1 VTKPLLIAAGA
12 LLAASLGLNGCVTVF
27 PKAPPAQLYR
37 FGAAPPTPDVKA
49 APAGA
54 PFNLQLAQ
62 TVFANAAQSDS
73 ILTSNGTETA
83 YLAGSRWV
91 SPAVVL
97 FDEAVDRAFDAAGGP
112 ARLVPRGGLGTS
124 GASLK
129 LDVQI
134 FEARYS
140 GAKSA
145 APTIVVRVHGALTPA
160 AARRL
165 VAERTFEADQPAA
178 DNRVGAIVTAFD
190 EATTQVVGEIVAW
203 TEVQGAAAATPAT
216 H

>member
-1 VTKPLLIAAGA
+1 VTKPRLIAAGA

-37 FGAAPPTPDVKA
+37 FGAAPPTPDAKA
-49 APAGA
+49 AEGGS

-62 TVFANAAQSDS
+62 TLFARAAQSDS

-91 SPAVVL
+91 SPAAVL
-97 FDEAVDRAFDAAGGP
+97 FDEALDRAFDAAGGP
-112 ARLVPRGGLGTS
+112 ARLVPRGGLGSS

-140 GAKSA
+140 GPKNA
-145 APTIVVRVHGALTPA
+145 APTVVVRVHGILTPTA
-160 AARRL
+160 DRRL
-165 VAERTFEADQPAA
+165 LAERTFEADKPAG

-190 EATTQVVGEIVAW
+190 EAATQVVGEIVVW
-203 TEVQGAAAATPAT
+203 TELQGAAAATPSP

>member
-1 VTKPLLIAAGA
+1 VTNPRLIAVGA
-12 LLAASLGLNGCVTVF
+12 LLAASLGLNGCVTLF

-37 FGAAPPTPDVKA
+37 FGAEPPKLDAKA
-49 APAGA
+49 QVGA
-54 PFNLQLAQ
+54 PFNLLLAQ
-62 TVFANAAQSDS
+62 TVFVHAARSDS

-91 SPAVVL
+91 SPAAVL
-97 FDEAVDRAFDAAGGP
+97 FDEAIGRAFDAAGGP
-112 ARLVPRGGLGTS
+112 ARLVPRGGLGSS
-124 GASLK
+124 GASLR
-129 LDVQI
+129 LDVQV

-140 GAKSA
+140 GAKTA
-145 APTIVVRVHGALTPA
+145 APTVVVRVHGVLAPMA
-160 AARRL
+160 DRRL
-165 VAERTFEADQPAA
+165 AAERTFEADKPAG

-203 TEVQGAAAATPAT
+203 TEVQGAAAATPSP